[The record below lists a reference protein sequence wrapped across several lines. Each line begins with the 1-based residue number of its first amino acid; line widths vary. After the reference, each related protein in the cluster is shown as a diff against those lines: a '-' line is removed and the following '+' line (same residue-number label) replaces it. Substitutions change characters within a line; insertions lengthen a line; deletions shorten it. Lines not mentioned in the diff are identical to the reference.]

1 MSVLVLDNIE
11 RECESV
17 LAIRNRQPDT
27 MDNHWHGD
35 NPTAQQAEDT
45 GGLKAAHSSGRA
57 IDRATDLDYACK
69 S

>member
-1 MSVLVLDNIE
+1 MSTDMSVLVLDNIE

-27 MDNHWHGD
+27 MDNRWHGD

-45 GGLKAAHSSGRA
+45 G
-57 IDRATDLDYACK
+57 D
-69 S
+69 